1 MPLLLLVG
9 AAAFLAPALRFRPGL
24 QQVSDIPGGSEPW
37 VYDDTYTV
45 NGDLANTYVL
55 WDPSTGKYFSQPGAQ
70 ASSTAVGKASQIV
83 TVADAWA
90 ALQRCYSCVFPIGG
104 APQQM
109 PKVGDRL
116 DLSVGAGG
124 HAPMNQPFPVEVTQM
139 DYDGKEI
146 NIEYMTLGEG
156 HPDGYGSTIHFRI
169 FKNGNGELSLE
180 VIGKIVGGLGSLG
193 GGPARTLYNLISTF
207 PWQRFMN
214 NLVIYGLEAHY
225 GDRWAK

>member
-1 MPLLLLVG
+1 M
-9 AAAFLAPALRFRPGL
+9 
-24 QQVSDIPGGSEPW
+24 D
-37 VYDDTYTV
+37 
-45 NGDLANTYVL
+45 GDLANTFVI

-70 ASSTAVGKASQIV
+70 SAPTAVGPASKIV

-90 ALQRCYSCVFPIGG
+90 ALQRCYNCVFPIGG
-104 APQQM
+104 APKQM

-124 HAPMNQPFPVEVTQM
+124 HAPLNKSFPVEVTQM

-146 NIEYMTLGEG
+146 NIEYATLEG
-156 HPDGYGSTIHFRI
+156 HPDGVGSTIHFRI
-169 FKNGNGELSLE
+169 FKNSDGELSLE
-180 VIGKIVGGLGSLG
+180 AIGRIAGGMGSLG
-193 GGPARTLYNLISTF
+193 GGPARTGYDLISSF

-214 NLVIYGLEAHY
+214 NLVIYGLEEHY